1 MLVIGERINVRTNI
15 IRDAMQQRD
24 FGPIKDFAEKQVKAG
39 ANILDVNI
47 GPARKDGPDLMTWM
61 VKNLQEAVDVPL
73 CLDTT
78 NVDAMEAGLR
88 VCNKKAMIN
97 STSAEPERLA
107 AFMPL
112 AQKYNCDIIA
122 LTLAKGGLPRDGAE
136 RCALA
141 ADIMAAA
148 AEYNVPLE
156 NIYLDPIMIPI
167 NGQQEQVPAIFESI
181 QMFKELNDPPM
192 KSVIGLSNISNGC
205 PEHLR
210 PLINSVFA
218 AMAMTVGLDAA
229 IIDPLD
235 EMMMKTI
242 RTVDC
247 IQNKTLY
254 CHSYLE

>member
-1 MLVIGERINVRTNI
+1 MLVIGERINVRTKI
-15 IRDAMQQRD
+15 IGDAMKNRD
-24 FGPIKDFAEKQVKAG
+24 FGPIKEFAQNQVNAG
-39 ANILDVNI
+39 ANVLDVNI
-47 GPARKDGPDLMTWM
+47 GPARKDGPELMTWM
-61 VKNLQEAVDVPL
+61 VENLQKIVNVPL

-78 NVDAMEAGLR
+78 NVAAMEAGL
-88 VCNKKAMIN
+88 KAHKGKAMIN
-97 STSAEPERLA
+97 STSAETERLS

-112 AQKYNCDIIA
+112 AQRYNADIIA

-210 PLINSVFA
+210 SLINSVFA
-218 AMAMTVGLDAA
+218 AMAISVGLDAA

-235 EMMMKTI
+235 DTMMKTI
-242 RTVDC
+242 KTADC
-247 IQNKTLY
+247 ILNATLY
-254 CHSYLE
+254 CHSYLD